1 MGDPV
6 LAWRSED
13 VEVDAVFE
21 SLSGVREIAGDDEE
35 FAGADDL
42 FGGGT
47 FFAESEEKSAL
58 GDVGDLLIG
67 MVVAGDDAALFELK
81 ASEHSL
87 SAVDELTGDEG
98 IELFGGEIGP
108 AGVERFSRHRKRVSR
123 VRKKDICR
131 QRADVLYSDGTGYKN
146 CAATGAMGVLRPFRR
161 SVRQCSA
168 SVPQCSREG
177 AEPQR
182 SSRSK

>member
-6 LAWRSED
+6 LARRSED
-13 VEVDAVFE
+13 VEVDAILE
-21 SLSGVREIAGDDEE
+21 SFSGVREIAGDDEE
-35 FAGADDL
+35 FTGADNL

-81 ASEHSL
+81 AGEHRL
-87 SAVDELTGDEG
+87 RTVDELTGDEG
-98 IELFGGEIGP
+98 IELFGGEVGP
-108 AGVERFSRHRKRVSR
+108 AGVKRFSSHRKRVSR

-131 QRADVLYSDGTGYKN
+131 QRADVLYSDGTGCKN
-146 CAATGAMGVLRPFRR
+146 CAVAGAMGALRPF
-161 SVRQCSA
+161 
-168 SVPQCSREG
+168 
-177 AEPQR
+177 
-182 SSRSK
+182 